1 MNNVSNPFPEN
12 CTMFLHE
19 NEIATVCFVDENTKP
34 YCINCFYAFNELNH
48 CLIFKS
54 SKGTNHQGMC
64 VAGKSI
70 AGTILPLTINI
81 FKLKGIQ
88 FVGEIMNESEI
99 ESFKLK
105 SKYLQKNP
113 LSLAM
118 PGYIWAIKL
127 TFIKYTDTT
136 LRNENK
142 TTWTL

>member
-1 MNNVSNPFPEN
+1 
-12 CTMFLHE
+12 
-19 NEIATVCFVDENTKP
+19 
-34 YCINCFYAFNELNH
+34 
-48 CLIFKS
+48 
-54 SKGTNHQGMC
+54 MC

-105 SKYLQKNP
+105 SKYLRKNP

-127 TFIKYTDTT
+127 TFVKYTDTT
-136 LRNENK
+136 LGNGNK